1 MKRWIIVAA
10 TALAVPTA
18 AVPAAAKA
26 APADPVAALEA
37 RFVAGHGVRIVESG
51 RTYSG
56 RELLSAQK
64 RRGTVEFGPSG
75 VAGHDVLSKSD
86 LPGDDATPLRTR
98 TVGGDTYLSGGMIGR
113 KWVRSSTRAASPF
126 FTPVMLL
133 EPATLKSLLPA
144 AKKGGSAGKK
154 AGPSTF
160 KGTTTLGALY
170 RVSPSYRASLGGKRP
185 AAAVAATKV
194 SWRLWL
200 GRDRLPA
207 RLVTSWAVPPRDMRV
222 TRVSDVRFASWG
234 TPVTL
239 TAPAPAPA
247 PGDAGS

>member
-18 AVPAAAKA
+18 AVPATAQA
-26 APADPVAALEA
+26 APADPAAALQA
-37 RFVAGHGVRIVESG
+37 RFVAGHGVRITESG

-56 RELLSAQK
+56 RELLSAQI

-75 VAGHDVLSKSD
+75 VTGHDIRSKSA
-86 LPGDDATPLRTR
+86 LPGDDTAPLRTL
-98 TVGGDTYLSGGMIGR
+98 TAGGDTYLSGGMVGR
-113 KWVRSSTRAASPF
+113 RWVKSSRAASPF

-133 EPATLKSLLPA
+133 EPDTLKSLLPA
-144 AKKGGSAGKK
+144 SGKGGSAGKK
-154 AGPSTF
+154 AGPSTL
-160 KGTTTLGALY
+160 KGTTTLGELY

-185 AAAVAATKV
+185 IAAMAATKV

-207 RLVTSWAVPPRDMRV
+207 RLVTSWTVPPRGMHV
-222 TRVSDVRFASWG
+222 TRVSDVRFTSWG

-239 TAPAPAPA
+239 TAPTPAPA
-247 PGDAGS
+247 SGEPTS